1 MPLWLRQFQQLV
13 VRVLLRVSLTL
24 LLSIGLVVALLVG
37 PWLGA
42 LEPPPRRVDASTLGV
57 VVNQASPLS
66 QAIGAYYQQRRR
78 IPQRNMIYVSF
89 DPAGT
94 TLTPEQFAELKGDVD
109 RQTPRG
115 VQAFALTWAAPYR
128 VGCMSITSAFA
139 FGFDK
144 AYCAQGCV
152 ATKASPYF
160 NSGSK
165 LPYVDFKVRPTMAI
179 AAQSILQAKALI
191 DRGVESDGTRPRGT
205 GYFLT
210 TSDADRTVRSALYP
224 MLEKLGP
231 GFKRELIKADQ
242 LRDRSDV
249 MAYFTGT
256 SDVKDLTTNRFLP
269 GAIADHLTSWGGAL
283 TDSGQM
289 SSLRWLEAGATG
301 SYGSVE
307 EPCNFLQKFP
317 HPVVAVGRYL
327 MGDTL
332 IEAYWKSVAWPGQG
346 IFIGEPLARP
356 FGKG

>member
-1 MPLWLRQFQQLV
+1 MQRWHGQFQQFVLRLV
-13 VRVLLRVSLTL
+13 LML
-24 LLSIGLVVALLVG
+24 LLAVGLVAALLIG

-42 LEPPPRRVDASTLGV
+42 LEPPPRGVSAETLGV
-57 VVNQASPLS
+57 VVNRASPLS
-66 QAIGAYYQQRRR
+66 QAIGAYYQQRRQ
-78 IPQRNMIYVSF
+78 IPNRNMIYVRF

-94 TLTPEQFAELKGDVD
+94 TLSPEEFARIQREVE
-109 RQTPRG
+109 RQVPRS
-115 VQAFALTWAAPYR
+115 VQAYALTWAAPYR

-139 FGFDK
+139 LGFDR
-144 AYCAQGCV
+144 AYCAQGCI
-152 ATKASPYF
+152 ATKTSPYF

-210 TSDADRTVRSALYP
+210 TSDKARTVRSVLYP
-224 MLEKLGP
+224 LLEQLGP
-231 GFKRELIKADQ
+231 GFKRELVTADQ

-249 MAYFTGT
+249 MAYFTGST
-256 SDVKDLTTNRFLP
+256 DVKDLKTNRFLP
-269 GAIADHLTSWGGAL
+269 GAMADHLTSWGGAL

-289 SSLRWLEAGATG
+289 SSLRWIEAGATG

-317 HPVVAVGRYL
+317 HPVVALGRYL

-356 FGKG
+356 FGRG

>member
-1 MPLWLRQFQQLV
+1 MNRWRRQFQQFLV
-13 VRVLLRVSLTL
+13 RLILTL
-24 LLSIGLVVALLVG
+24 LLSFGLVAALLIG

-57 VVNQASPLS
+57 IVNQASPLS

-78 IPQRNMIYVSF
+78 IPQRNMIYVRF

-94 TLTPEQFAELKGDVD
+94 TLTPDQFEEIKREAD

-165 LPYVDFKVRPTMAI
+165 LPYVDFNVRPTMAI
-179 AAQSILQAKALI
+179 AAQSILQAKELI
-191 DRGVESDGTRPRGT
+191 DRGVDSDGTKPRGT

-210 TSDADRTVRSALYP
+210 TSDRDRTVRSALYP
-224 MLEKLGP
+224 LLDQLGS
-231 GFKRELIKADQ
+231 GFKRELVKADQ

-269 GAIADHLTSWGGAL
+269 GAMADHLTSWGGAL

-317 HPVVAVGRYL
+317 HPVVALGRYL

-356 FGKG
+356 FGRG